1 VLVATVRAE
10 ACEDLGGDAP
20 GTCCSRAPST
30 WASDPPWG
38 EKRAA
43 RALLRLAHRGWHI
56 GCGSG
61 GGGSNQ
67 IEDETLIL
75 WLLHMDGYHE
85 LVVRGRGRGITAR
98 LREGARAAGGRGAG
112 GGAGTRG
119 RGHRGVTRRRTR
131 AGAGLR
137 DNEGRGYAG
146 RGR

>member
-98 LREGARAAGGRGAG
+98 LREGARAAREGE
-112 GGAGTRG
+112 GTRG